1 MSVLRDIQANGDNP
15 SSVVLKKTIPDSYE
29 LHYSPTVVELE
40 ALKQIAHRYNLKTRI
55 ETGKIIVF

>member
-1 MSVLRDIQANGDNP
+1 MIVLRDIQANGDNP
-15 SSVVLKKTIPDSYE
+15 SSVVLKKKKPDSYE